1 MEREDTPF
9 SDGGTEKPMNT
20 VATIE
25 SMPQAEFEKS
35 IQEYIAWAATWDG
48 SLPPDV
54 FFGVWADIQQE
65 KKPLELKAHVVHGR
79 LIFTL
84 PPGSPIKAADNS
96 IYLEDGRELIV
107 HLESVT

>member
-1 MEREDTPF
+1 
-9 SDGGTEKPMNT
+9 MNT
-20 VATIE
+20 LATIE
-25 SMPQAEFEKS
+25 SIPQKEFEKS

-65 KKPLELKAHVVHGR
+65 KKPLELKAHVVQGR
-79 LIFTL
+79 LTFTL
-84 PPGSPIKAADNS
+84 PPDSSIKVSDNS
-96 IYLEDGRELIV
+96 IYLEDGRELII